1 LSKRVL
7 AVLALALA
15 ACQSSSDNN
24 TLPSFVVASSVATT
38 SYDGTSDD
46 LLTAGLGK
54 SGLQNNTAP
63 SVSATPTAAELRR
76 LAIYNNYRA
85 LVDITTGGGYGVL
98 YGPNVDVNGGNTLGE
113 GRIAG
118 DEWIAYDDDGTGA
131 QNVTML
137 VQVPSSFDANNP
149 CIVTGTSSG
158 SRGVYGA
165 IATAGEWGLKHGCA
179 VAYTDK
185 GSGNGIHD
193 LQNNTVNLIDG
204 RRQDAG
210 TAAKASNFTAPNLN
224 DTDRATYNAAY
235 PNRFAVKH
243 AHSQQN
249 PEKDWG
255 KYTLHAIEFAYY
267 VLNQKFGT
275 PQSDA
280 GNAAI
285 ARKYHP
291 GQILTIAAS
300 VSNGGGA
307 SVAAA
312 EQDTQH
318 WVSGVVAGEPQVQVA
333 STSNI
338 QRGGTNVA
346 ASAKSLYD
354 YTTIAALY
362 QACAA
367 LSTQVSDTST
377 VIALFAGDT
386 TGAQNRCATL
396 KAKGLLT
403 ATTLSAQEDE
413 ALAKLNQAGWEADSN
428 LLHGSHFFSYA
439 SPAVAVTY
447 ANAYARA
454 NVKDNLC
461 DYSFGVTNAGGS
473 PAAPSAAQVTQ
484 LAQIFGT
491 GNGIPPTGPI
501 TLIDNASIGGP
512 KRDQLAQ
519 SPDAVA
525 SPGNTATNDYNTDGV
540 ACLRSLF
547 TGQDASGAALT
558 GTLLAQS
565 NAVKTGIQQAL
576 RTGRLRGI
584 PTILVQGRS
593 DALVPVNHASRAYL
607 GANKMADG
615 ASSPTFYYEV
625 QNAQHFDAFLPLPP
639 LAGRFLPLH
648 RYVIQGLD
656 LMYAHLKSNAALP
669 PSQVVRTTPRGF
681 GGPGGAMP
689 NNISPTNVPPIS
701 PSPAAADQITFAN
714 GTLNIPN

>member
-1 LSKRVL
+1 LSKRIVVL
-7 AVLALALA
+7 FVALA
-15 ACQSSSDNN
+15 ACSSSDNN
-24 TLPSFVVASSVATT
+24 ALPSFVVSNSVAKT
-38 SYDGTSDD
+38 SYDGNTDD
-46 LLTAGLGK
+46 LLTGGLGK
-54 SGLQNNTAP
+54 SGLAGAAP
-63 SVSATPTAAELRR
+63 SVSATPTTAELRR

-98 YGPNVDVNGGNTLGE
+98 YGPNIDVNGGNTLGE
-113 GRIAG
+113 GKIAG
-118 DEWIAYDDDGTGA
+118 DEWLAYDDDGTGT
-131 QNVTML
+131 QNVTMM
-137 VQVPSSFDANNP
+137 VQVPASFDQNNP

-165 IATAGEWGLKHGCA
+165 IATAGEWALKHGCA

-185 GSGNGIHD
+185 GSGNGVHD
-193 LQNNTVNLIDG
+193 LQGNTVNLIDG
-204 RRQDAG
+204 RRQDA
-210 TAAKASNFTAPNLN
+210 TAAGKNSNFTAPIS
-224 DTDRATYNAAY
+224 DADRTAYNSAFA
-235 PNRFAVKH
+235 NRYGFAVKH

-249 PEKDWG
+249 SEKDWG

-267 VLNQKFGT
+267 VLNQTYGT

-280 GNAAI
+280 GNATI
-285 ARKYHP
+285 SRKYHP

-318 WVSGVVAGEPQVQVA
+318 WVSGVVAGEPQVQVS
-333 STSNI
+333 STSTI

-354 YTTIAALY
+354 YTTIAAIY

-367 LSTQVSDTST
+367 LSTQVSDTNG

-386 TGAQNRCATL
+386 AAAQNRCATL

-454 NVKDNLC
+454 NVKDNIC

-473 PAAPSAAQVTQ
+473 PAAPSAAQSTQ
-484 LAQIFGT
+484 LAQIFGL
-491 GNGIPPTGPI
+491 GNGVPPTGPVS
-501 TLIDNASIGGP
+501 LINNAAIGGP
-512 KRDQLAQ
+512 KRDQVAQ
-519 SPDAVA
+519 SPGAVA
-525 SPGNTATNDYNTDGV
+525 SPGNTSTNDYNTDGV

-565 NAVKTGIQQAL
+565 NALKSGIQQVV
-576 RTGRLRGI
+576 RTGRLHGV

-607 GANKMADG
+607 GANKLAEG
-615 ASSPTFYYEV
+615 ANSPTFYYEV

-648 RYVIQGLD
+648 RYVIQSLD
-656 LMYAHLKSNAALP
+656 LMYAHLKTNAALP

-681 GGPGGAMP
+681 SGPGGATP
-689 NNISPTNVPPIS
+689 NNISPANVPPI
-701 PSPAAADQITFAN
+701 PATPAAADQITFAN
-714 GTLNIPN
+714 GTLSIPN